1 MRPTPEDI
9 SLKKKLYLITS
20 IAFAAIYAHCC
31 FVISPLY
38 ASVISDVAYASG
50 ALPTLL
56 SYFSNILTVLA
67 ISISYAVIILG
78 KYRFGVKSFRGGAVI
93 FIVATAAKYTA
104 NMLMSWIS
112 EKSIPLSWLWDILD
126 VLFYTALECLQLLIF
141 VLIVNKV
148 LGDYT
153 ERKTLLNKAN
163 KALGNDVAESDPF
176 VFTRIYDKSNCLQ
189 RCALV
194 SALVVLVSKVSGS
207 LINDIWMIVIG
218 GFPKESIT
226 VIMMLVTYLSSII
239 FGVICYIAVTVAVQY
254 IANRYW

>member
-9 SLKKKLYLITS
+9 SLKKKLYFITS
-20 IAFAAIYAHCC
+20 IAFAVLYALCC

-38 ASVISDVAYASG
+38 ASAISDIAYASG

-56 SYFSNILTVLA
+56 SYLSNILTILA
-67 ISISYAVIILG
+67 ISVSYAVIILG
-78 KYRFGVKSFRGGAVI
+78 KYRFGVKSFGGGIVI

-104 NMLMSWIS
+104 NMIISWIS
-112 EKSIPLSWLWDILD
+112 EKSIPVSWLWDVFD
-126 VLFYTALECLQLLIF
+126 VLFYSALECFQLLVF
-141 VLIVNKV
+141 VLIINKI

-153 ERKTLLNKAN
+153 ERRMLLRKAN
-163 KALGNDVAESDPF
+163 STLGNDVAENDPL

-194 SALVVLVSKVSGS
+194 SALVVLISKAAGS

-218 GFPKESIT
+218 GFPKEPIT
-226 VIMMLVTYLSSII
+226 VVMMVVTYLSSVI
-239 FGVICYIAVTVAVQY
+239 FGVICYIAVTIAVPY
-254 IANRYW
+254 IANRYL